1 MAQTL
6 AKLTKFFRPIGKG
19 SDDVVA
25 ITLHDP
31 SVTIAEIEVKSD
43 IIHLEN
49 LASAAFPRP
58 IEWQQLTRQQETIS
72 DSLRAMYG

>member
-6 AKLTKFFRPIGKG
+6 AKLAKFFRPIGKA

-31 SVTIAEIEVKSD
+31 NVTIPEIEVKSD

-58 IEWQQLTRQQETIS
+58 IEWQQLTR
-72 DSLRAMYG
+72 

>member
-6 AKLTKFFRPIGKG
+6 AKLAKFFRPIGKG

-49 LASAAFPRP
+49 LASAAFQRP
-58 IEWQQLTRQQETIS
+58 IEWQQLTRQQEMIS